1 MGKGSVAA
9 PEAAPGEERAPA
21 GARLL
26 PGLGLA
32 AAVMLL
38 SMSLSDWLGPW
49 FLRLQ
54 GIDPSGAGSPISGVM
69 IAIVVGIIIRNTV
82 TLPAAV
88 QPGIEFSMKTVL
100 RAGIVLVGIKLSLLD
115 VLRLGA
121 WGVPIVAVSIGA
133 GMVLVTWINNRLGL
147 PRRLGTL
154 IAAGTGI
161 CGVTAIVSV
170 APVIGA
176 ERKEVAYA
184 VANITLFGLL
194 GMFAYPYVAPTL
206 VQTSEQVGLLLGIA
220 IHETAQVVGAALTYR
235 EVFDDDVAFR
245 VATVTKL
252 TRNLFLAAVVPLLGL
267 YYLRTERERGA
278 DAGAGSG
285 SAGVH
290 GGIMRFIP
298 AFVLGFLVMA
308 VVRTVGDA
316 TAASGGAAFG
326 VLDPGAWAAAVRQLG
341 DVWGSKYL
349 LGTAMAAVGL
359 GTRLEVFR
367 GVGLKPFVVG
377 LFGALLVGVVGLVAV
392 LVLGPFVRL

>member
-1 MGKGSVAA
+1 MGKGTVAA
-9 PEAAPGEERAPA
+9 PDAAPGEGRTPA
-21 GARLL
+21 WARLL

-38 SMSLSDWLGPW
+38 SVSLSDWLGSW

-69 IAIVVGIIIRNTV
+69 IAIVVGIIIRNAL

-121 WGVPIVAVSIGA
+121 WGVPIVAVSIGT

-147 PRRLGTL
+147 PQRLGTL

-194 GMFAYPYVAPTL
+194 GMFAYPYVAPML

-235 EVFDDDVAFR
+235 EVFGDDVAFR

-267 YYLRTERERGA
+267 YYLRSERERGGQS
-278 DAGAGSG
+278 GAGS
-285 SAGVH
+285 AGPH

-298 AFVLGFLVMA
+298 AFVLGFLLMA

-316 TAASGGAAFG
+316 TAAGGGAAFG
-326 VLDPGAWAAAVRQLG
+326 MLEPGVWSALVRQLG

>member
-1 MGKGSVAA
+1 MGNGSAVA
-9 PEAAPGEERAPA
+9 PETAPGEGRAPA
-21 GARLL
+21 WARLL

-32 AAVMLL
+32 AAVMLV

-69 IAIVVGIIIRNTV
+69 IAIVVGIIIRNAV
-82 TLPAAV
+82 TLPALV

-100 RAGIVLVGIKLSLLD
+100 RAGIVLVGVKLSLLD

-121 WGVPIVAVSIGA
+121 WGVPIVAVSIGT

-147 PRRLGTL
+147 PQRLGTL

-176 ERKEVAYA
+176 DRKEVAYA

-194 GMFAYPYVAPTL
+194 GMFAYPYVAPML

-235 EVFDDDVAFR
+235 EVFSDDVAFR

-267 YYLRTERERGA
+267 YYLRSERAA
-278 DAGAGSG
+278 DSGAGA
-285 SAGVH
+285 SAGQ

-298 AFVLGFLVMA
+298 AFVLGFLLMA

-316 TAASGGAAFG
+316 TAAGGGAAFG
-326 VLDPGAWAAAVRQLG
+326 MLEPGVWSALVRQLG